1 MCYKGNKQKQ
11 VNFSK
16 CNILLY
22 LRVIKMESHERLIQV
37 RDLISQG
44 QVTVLAGRPGMGKTS
59 LARDLISI
67 SNHKTMPA
75 YVTLYEDSDS
85 IIERFAQRSIPCSVF
100 TSLPLAFEMIERSFL
115 TAPCLVIDYIPI
127 NESGDL
133 RETFQKL
140 REYAQTHQAPVLV
153 LSQLSRKIETRR
165 DKHPLLRDLPAPMQ
179 DCLDLIDNVIML
191 FREGYYSGENTDKAE
206 VIFVKGSGEKTIPL
220 TWDGKQATFL

>member
-1 MCYKGNKQKQ
+1 MKIN
-11 VNFSK
+11 N
-16 CNILLY
+16 
-22 LRVIKMESHERLIQV
+22 ELIRV

-59 LARDLISI
+59 LACDLISI

-133 RETFQKL
+133 
-140 REYAQTHQAPVLV
+140 
-153 LSQLSRKIETRR
+153 
-165 DKHPLLRDLPAPMQ
+165 
-179 DCLDLIDNVIML
+179 
-191 FREGYYSGENTDKAE
+191 
-206 VIFVKGSGEKTIPL
+206 
-220 TWDGKQATFL
+220 